1 MIDVIKKEQP
11 KSDIATH
18 TIILK
23 GSPLKPVVLTDIVM
37 QKSQE
42 TIKPEPEH
50 TTEYIMFEIY

>member
-1 MIDVIKKEQP
+1 MIDVTKKEQS

-37 QKSQE
+37 QKPQE
-42 TIKPEPEH
+42 AITPEPEIAV
-50 TTEYIMFEIY
+50 ESVMFEIY